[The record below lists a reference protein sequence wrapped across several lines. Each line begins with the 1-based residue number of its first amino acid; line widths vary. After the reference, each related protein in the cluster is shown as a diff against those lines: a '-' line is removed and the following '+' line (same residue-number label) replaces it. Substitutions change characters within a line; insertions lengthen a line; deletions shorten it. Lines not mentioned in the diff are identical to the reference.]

1 MKKGFTLLELLVV
14 VLIIGILSAVALPV
28 YKKAIA
34 KAKAA
39 QFVPLVD
46 SVRKARTFY
55 PLIGEMKEG
64 LVFYESGWNYT
75 DGSVG
80 EERQDNLNALGVD
93 FPNLT
98 ELEQKFEVRFMIK
111 TLANDPGLYLQIEPT
126 DNGKGFTYGD
136 YEIFTGEHRLFCYGG
151 GDIGR
156 ALAQMYHCDH

>member
-14 VLIIGILSAVALPV
+14 VLIIGVLSAVALPV

-46 SVRKARTFY
+46 SVRKARTLY

-64 LVFYESGWNYT
+64 LVFYESGWNYV

-111 TLANDPGLYLQIEPT
+111 TLGNDPGLYLQIEPT
-126 DNGKGFTYGD
+126 DHGKGFTYGD
-136 YEIFTGEHRLFCYGG
+136 YEIFTGGHRTFCQGG
-151 GDIGR
+151 GR
-156 ALAQMYHCDH
+156 YW